1 MPKEGVLLEETI
13 ETLPDG
19 KRAWSEHATVKRYRD
34 ELEVWAAKSATFV
47 TKDGQVIRSS
57 SPLLGI
63 VDLVAGQ
70 ALRDFYKLK

>member
-1 MPKEGVLLEETI
+1 MRG
-13 ETLPDG
+13 
-19 KRAWSEHATVKRYRD
+19 D
-34 ELEVWAAKSATFV
+34 ELEAWAAKNATFV

-70 ALRDFYKLK
+70 VLRDFYKLK